1 MPPIERA
8 VVPPNQCARSRTIT
22 LSPACAATNAHVIPA
37 APEPITT
44 TSASMNALSLMPL
57 DGRTHLL
64 LFYFESAQA
73 RGSRDPLL
81 RHLPCVEWRGGR
93 RICFGRT
100 SLRRRRLFDL
110 KACL

>member
-37 APEPITT
+37 APEPNTT
-44 TSASMNALSLMPL
+44 PSASINAPSLLPL

-64 LFYFESAQA
+64 LLYFESPQA
-73 RGSRDPLL
+73 RCSRDTLLQVGRASYWDRVGQSVLLSVVPLY
-81 RHLPCVEWRGGR
+81 
-93 RICFGRT
+93 I
-100 SLRRRRLFDL
+100 
-110 KACL
+110 KK